1 MRQRIPLMYT
11 FCWVEQDAK
20 VNIFPFLVI
29 LNLGYAC
36 ALRNEMTDGIAGPDA
51 DFSPER
57 YSNAFYRISICT
69 FSKSFNAF
77 IGSTL

>member
-1 MRQRIPLMYT
+1 MST

-20 VNIFPFLVI
+20 ANIFPFLDI

-36 ALRNEMTDGIAGPDA
+36 ALQKEMTDGIAGPDA

-57 YSNAFYRISICT
+57 YSNASYRISICK
-69 FSKSFNAF
+69 FGKSFNAL